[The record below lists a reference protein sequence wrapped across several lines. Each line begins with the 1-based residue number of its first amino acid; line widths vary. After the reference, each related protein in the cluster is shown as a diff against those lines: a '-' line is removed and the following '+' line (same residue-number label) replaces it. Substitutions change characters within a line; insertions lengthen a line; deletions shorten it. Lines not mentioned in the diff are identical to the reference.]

1 MENTVNTQ
9 GIESTANQQEK
20 TFTQSELNSI
30 IETRLAREKEKYADY
45 ESLVEKAKKFDEA
58 EEAQKTE
65 LQRMT
70 EKADA
75 LEKKLSHLET
85 ENKTREIRASVAKET
100 GVPVELLTE
109 SDKEACEAQA
119 KAILSF
125 AGSQKKAY
133 PSTQRNVGAKSD
145 LTPQQVA
152 MADLARQVFKRE

>member
-9 GIESTANQQEK
+9 GTESTASQQEK

-58 EEAQKTE
+58 EEARKTE
-65 LQRMT
+65 LQKMT

-75 LEKKLSHLET
+75 LQKKLSHLEG
-85 ENKTREIRASVAKET
+85 ENKMREIRTSVARET
-100 GVPVELLTE
+100 GVPAELLTGADE
-109 SDKEACEAQA
+109 ETCKAQA

-125 AGSQKKAY
+125 AGSQKKTY
-133 PSTQRNVGAKSD
+133 PHTQRNAGSNSAR
-145 LTPQQVA
+145 TPEQVA